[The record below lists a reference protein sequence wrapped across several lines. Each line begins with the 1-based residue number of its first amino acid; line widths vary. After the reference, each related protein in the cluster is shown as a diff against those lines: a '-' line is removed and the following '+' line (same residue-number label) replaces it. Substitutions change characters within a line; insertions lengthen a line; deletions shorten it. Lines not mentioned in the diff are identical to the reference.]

1 MQELDDKKVVL
12 GLSGGVDSAVAAY
25 LLKKE
30 GYEVFGVFL
39 RNWTEDDETGECT
52 AKIDREDAMR
62 VASKLGISFVTVDY
76 EKEYRERVFSF
87 LLKGLSEGL
96 TPNPDILCNPLIKF
110 EALSL
115 IADQLGAKLI
125 ATGHYARKITL
136 PTLPYSKG
144 GEESSPPLKVRGG
157 RRGYAL
163 GAGLDTEKDQSYFLS
178 RITPDQLKR
187 SLFPIG
193 VYTKK
198 QVREIAGEIGLHLAK
213 KESTSGICFIGER
226 NFVDFIKQRVPAEK
240 GPIITTD
247 GKVVGE
253 HTGLPFYTIGQRHGF
268 GHAKSGGIPY
278 YVCEKRFKD
287 NTLVI
292 APAYDNALFK
302 KEITV
307 VFPHWISGTPEFPLS
322 CSCRIRY
329 RQPLQD
335 CKVLQKTGEKDKL
348 KIVFN
353 DAQRAATPGQY
364 AVFYTGEICLGS
376 AMISQ

>member
-1 MQELDDKKVVL
+1 MNALFAILLAMNHELDPKKVVL
-12 GLSGGVDSAVAAY
+12 GLSGGVDSAVAAH

-39 RNWTEDDETGECT
+39 RNWTEDDLSGECT
-52 AKIDREDAMR
+52 SKLDREDAMR

-96 TPNPDILCNPLIKF
+96 TPNPDILCNPLVKF

-115 IADQLGAKLI
+115 IADQLGAKWI
-125 ATGHYARKITL
+125 ATGHYARREGNSL
-136 PTLPYSKG
+136 L
-144 GEESSPPLKVRGG
+144 
-157 RRGYAL
+157 
-163 GAGLDTEKDQSYFLS
+163 AGVDKEKDQSYFLS
-178 RITPDQLKR
+178 RLTPDQLKC

-193 VYTKK
+193 IYTKK
-198 QVREIAGEIGLHLAK
+198 QVREIASAIGLHLAE

-226 NFVDFIKQRVPAEK
+226 NFVNFIKERVPAEK
-240 GPIITTD
+240 GPTITTD

-253 HTGLPFYTIGQRHGF
+253 HDGLPFYTIGQRHGF

-307 VFPHWISGTPEFPLS
+307 VFPHWVSGTPKFPLS

-329 RQPLQD
+329 RQALQD

-353 DAQRAATPGQY
+353 DPQRAATPGQY
-364 AVFYTGEICLGS
+364 AVFYNGDTCLGS